1 VPHET
6 IPTVEPTRLVA
17 GESWQWDRYLSDH
30 LPSVGWE
37 LTYFLR
43 QGAAAAIVLTTS
55 AGADDQFE
63 LRHTGNSSKDY
74 PPGLYRLVGRV
85 ELTSGER
92 FIVHDSYIT
101 VEPDPVEGTP
111 SGTFAEQMVAK
122 IETELLALSTTS
134 ATQAVRRWKQG
145 DREEETAAIDRQYL
159 MEQLGYWREEV
170 RQQRTGKLF
179 QSVRGQFV

>member
-1 VPHET
+1 LPHET

-30 LPSVGWE
+30 LPSVGWH

-85 ELTSGER
+85 ELTSGDR
-92 FIVHDSYIT
+92 FIVYDGPIRI
-101 VEPDPVEGTP
+101 EPDPVDGTP
-111 SGTFAEQMVAK
+111 SGTFGEQMLAS
-122 IETELLALSTTS
+122 IEAELLALSTTGAAQGVS
-134 ATQAVRRWKQG
+134 RWKQG
-145 DREEETAAIDRQYL
+145 DREEELGQSDRESL
-159 MEQLGYWREEV
+159 MRQLGQWRDEI